1 MNLVQMICCA
11 LIAKASEFGQT
22 YLSNKVQTI
31 NVRRV
36 QTIDDANRLIDSATQ
51 ELKIASSDL
60 CKCATPAT
68 EPTPATVA
76 TPATEGRRM
85 FWKNNAKK

>member
-11 LIAKASEFGQT
+11 LIAKASEFGI
-22 YLSNKVQTI
+22 SNKVQTI

-68 EPTPATVA
+68 EATEPTQATVA
-76 TPATEGRRM
+76 THTTEGRRM